1 MHMYQ
6 SSNRSAWRGLRTLAG
21 LIASAALLG
30 LGGCASVYLV
40 DNQVQSFPRW
50 TDAGGTNKATPAA
63 AAAVPQAPQ
72 VYRFEVLP
80 SQTEGRAEDRQI
92 ALQAL
97 ARAALVKVGWSLA
110 EPGVNAPW
118 TVQVTAGTLQLPR
131 APWEQD
137 WYSPWGG
144 GWGGYGFP
152 GRDYVVT
159 GSGQVIWTPAYI
171 QLESPYYQRKLSLLI
186 RRSGSGQVVYETH
199 AAHDGRWADS
209 SALWSAMF
217 DAALQGFPAPPSGPR
232 QVNIEV
238 PR

>member
-1 MHMYQ
+1 MKQHL
-6 SSNRSAWRGLRTLAG
+6 RSCSPARPGLRALAG
-21 LIASAALLG
+21 LAAGAALFA

-50 TDAGGTNKATPAA
+50 SDSGGAASKATAP

-80 SQTEGRAEDRQI
+80 SQTEGAAEDQQI
-92 ALQAL
+92 ALQAVARGAL
-97 ARAALVKVGWSLA
+97 AKVGWSLA
-110 EPGVNAPW
+110 DPGVNAPW

-131 APWEQD
+131 APWENP
-137 WYSPWGG
+137 WYGPWNG

-186 RRSGSGQVVYETH
+186 RRSGNGQVVYETH
-199 AAHDGRWADS
+199 AAHDGRWRDS
-209 SALWSAMF
+209 PALWSAMF
-217 DAALQGFPAPPSGPR
+217 DAALQGFPTPPAGPR

>member
-1 MHMYQ
+1 MNLYQ
-6 SSNRSAWRGLRTLAG
+6 PSCPPAGRRLRTLAG

-50 TDAGGTNKATPAA
+50 TEAGATDKAA
-63 AAAVPQAPQ
+63 ATAAVPQAPQ

-80 SQTEGRAEDRQI
+80 SQTEGQAEDRQI
-92 ALQAL
+92 ALQSLARDAL
-97 ARAALVKVGWSLA
+97 AKVGWSLA

-118 TVQVTAGTLQLPR
+118 TVQVSAGILQLPR
-131 APWEQD
+131 APWEQN

-159 GSGQVIWTPAYI
+159 GSGQVIWMPYI
-171 QLESPYYQRKLSLLI
+171 HLESPYYQRKLSLLI
-186 RRSGSGQVVYETH
+186 RRSGNGQVVYETH
-199 AAHDGRWADS
+199 AAHDGRWTDS

-217 DAALQGFPAPPSGPR
+217 DAALQGFPVPPSGPR